1 MKSLE
6 RNLNE
11 LLDINGKDFFRE
23 QAPASV
29 LENLTK
35 KFPTRLYQQE
45 AIGRL
50 VYYWQNERTTESPAH
65 LLFHMATGSG
75 KTLIMAASM
84 LYLYEQGYRHFIFF
98 VNSNNIINKTKQ
110 NFTNPSSPKYLFSEE
125 ITMNGKQVQIKE
137 VDQFNNA
144 VSDAIQINF
153 TTINGLHSKLNT
165 PRENS
170 ITLSDFEKN
179 EIVFLS
185 DEAHHINAQTKK
197 SSKLSKAELDEM
209 ISWESSVNKVLQANK
224 KNVLFEFTATAE
236 TSLPEIAKKYQD
248 KIIYDYSLKQFRSDG
263 FSKDVRLLQNASES
277 LFARALPALFLSQ
290 FRKNIF
296 KNYGI
301 EVKPVILF
309 KSRTIKESNV
319 FFEDFPIQLSLLT
332 TVKAKNILSGISDD
346 RIGELLEYLKK
357 NNIKME
363 DWIGELQEAFS
374 NAKLITLNTND
385 DGFEKQLAINSLEEK
400 TNPYRAIFAV
410 DKLNEGWD
418 VLNLFDIVRLYGTP
432 KNESKKPAR
441 TTIAEAQLIGRGARY
456 FPFRIQ
462 KEQPIFKR
470 KFDLDL
476 QNELRICEE
485 LYYHSPY
492 DPSYI
497 NELNKVLIRTGI
509 KPAAGEKGIPP
520 IKEEVLLSALSSFPK
535 ELINKIYKIEI
546 TGNGNFQ
553 IIPFISLGERIIRK
567 AIDKNNFYRFDNLK
581 AIFPECISIREFI
594 NSKKYLGHIKIQ
606 EQAETRN
613 EWAPNLNLSIAE
625 NILKQ
630 IASDLKTFTFS

>member
-1 MKSLE
+1 MKNLE
-6 RNLNE
+6 SHLNK
-11 LLDINGKDFFRE
+11 LLEINGNEFFRE
-23 QAPASV
+23 QVPASV
-29 LENLTK
+29 LENLSK

-50 VYYWQNERTTESPAH
+50 VYYWKNERKDESPSH

-75 KTLIMAASM
+75 KTLIMAALI
-84 LYLYEQGYRHFIFF
+84 LYMYEKGYRHFIFF

-110 NFTNPSSPKYLFSEE
+110 NFTNQSSSKYLFSDE
-125 ITMNGKQVQIKE
+125 ITSNGKHVQVKE
-137 VDQFNNA
+137 VDQFSNTDI
-144 VSDAIQINF
+144 DAIQINF

-170 ITLSDFEKN
+170 LTLSDFEKN

-209 ISWESSVNKVLQANK
+209 ISWESTVNKVLHANK
-224 KNVLFEFTATAE
+224 KNALFEFTATAE

-248 KIIYDYSLKQFRSDG
+248 KIIYDYSLKQYRSDG
-263 FSKDVRLLQNASES
+263 FSKDVRLIQNKSES

-296 KNYGI
+296 KKYGI

-309 KSRTIKESNV
+309 KSRTIKESNL
-319 FFEDFPIQLSLLT
+319 FFEDFPNQLRQLN
-332 TVKAKNILSGISDD
+332 VAKAKNILTGIIDD
-346 RIGELLEYLKK
+346 RIEELLEYLKK

-363 DWIGELQEAFS
+363 DWILELQENFS
-374 NAKLITLNTND
+374 KEKLITLNTND
-385 DGFEKQLAINSLEEK
+385 DSFEKQLAINSLEEK

-432 KNESKKPAR
+432 KNESGKPSQ

-456 FPFRIQ
+456 YPFRIQ
-462 KEQPIFKR
+462 KKQPLYKR
-470 KFDLDL
+470 KFDHDL
-476 QNELRICEE
+476 QNELRVCEE

-497 NELNKVLIRTGI
+497 NELNRVLISTGI
-509 KPAAGEKGIPP
+509 KPAADEKVSSQ
-520 IKEEVLLSALSSFPK
+520 IKEKVLPSKLTSLPK
-535 ELINKIYKIEI
+535 ELFNKVYKPEI
-546 TGNGNFQ
+546 ISNTMDQ
-553 IIPFISLGERIIRK
+553 EIPFIELGERIIRK
-567 AIDKNNFYRFDNLK
+567 SIDKNNFYRFDHIK
-581 AIFPECISIREFI
+581 EIFPECNSIREFI
-594 NSKKYLGHIKIQ
+594 NSKKYLGSINIEITSENK
-606 EQAETRN
+606 N
-613 EWAPNLNLSIAE
+613 EENPYLLLPIAQ

-630 IASDLKTFTFS
+630 IASDLKTYTLS